1 MGLVRRKNLF
11 SGFFLLGCRSA
22 LDRVS
27 DKKLFLAMFEK
38 IIAIC
43 QKPVG
48 KSSPAV
54 RIPYR
59 NRSGVV
65 ELFGR
70 DCLLFARV
78 EISSNKIYFLNTY
91 LPPPPAKT
99 HFHLKFWSS
108 NNSNFSTG
116 FFQLSGRG
124 EPTFLRGGAT
134 TSKLEFD
141 LCSLCVTHHM

>member
-1 MGLVRRKNLF
+1 MYIYIYTI
-11 SGFFLLGCRSA
+11 LLYNIYIIYTCFQKLLEA
-22 LDRVS
+22 LPAPSQEARMY
-27 DKKLFLAMFEK
+27 LPPLA
-38 IIAIC
+38 
-43 QKPVG
+43 G
-48 KSSPAV
+48 HDYGWSPH
-54 RIPYR
+54 YR

-116 FFQLSGRG
+116 FFQLFGRG

>member
-70 DCLLFARV
+70 DRLLFARV
-78 EISSNKIYFLNTY
+78 ENSEMKSSPKTKSHFGLKVYRSVVSNSSCALASFIFLATE
-91 LPPPPAKT
+91 
-99 HFHLKFWSS
+99 
-108 NNSNFSTG
+108 
-116 FFQLSGRG
+116 
-124 EPTFLRGGAT
+124 EPTFGGGYDI
-134 TSKLEFD
+134 KYG
-141 LCSLCVTHHM
+141 